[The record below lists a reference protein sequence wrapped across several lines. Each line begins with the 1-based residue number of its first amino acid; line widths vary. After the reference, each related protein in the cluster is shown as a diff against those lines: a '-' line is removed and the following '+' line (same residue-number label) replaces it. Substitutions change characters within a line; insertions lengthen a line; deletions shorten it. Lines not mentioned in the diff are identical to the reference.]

1 MNRWLRVYDDYG
13 RPRPLLDSLLLRIF
27 GRKRIRKIRDA
38 VPWRVR
44 GPFQYLWWQATTGI
58 TWPVVRT
65 FRFVTRIKRG
75 ERILGIYNFWEQS
88 GRVGDIIIFYQTL
101 NVVRAIHKVPWI
113 DIAFI
118 EDRRSPYYSPGGIPG
133 QLEWRRSVMTMHSVI
148 PHVGSVFYFNSDVE
162 FERFF
167 RDNHHRYYCW
177 PQYGKYHSWPSRIK
191 HRFIST
197 WFKTMPSRVTLIREF
212 LEREGNIPYL
222 SCPPEITDWA
232 MEFVERNVSP
242 SLPVVVHIRNSTFDT
257 ARNSNLD
264 AWSGFFQHQLKDPR
278 FKFIIIG
285 HEQGI
290 IPQFREFPNVLF
302 SKDFDT
308 TLEQDLA
315 LMQVS
320 HLCLTHASGPGA
332 FPEFTGVPFV
342 KFVSARLKRA
352 SYEKRIMGFADDASI
367 GCENE
372 FQRLISEPETEEVLF
387 REFCRL
393 VEDLDRAGWRN
404 PTKRHN
410 TRVAETN
417 F

>member
-1 MNRWLRVYDDYG
+1 
-13 RPRPLLDSLLLRIF
+13 
-27 GRKRIRKIRDA
+27 
-38 VPWRVR
+38 
-44 GPFQYLWWQATTGI
+44 
-58 TWPVVRT
+58 
-65 FRFVTRIKRG
+65 
-75 ERILGIYNFWEQS
+75 
-88 GRVGDIIIFYQTL
+88 
-101 NVVRAIHKVPWI
+101 
-113 DIAFI
+113 
-118 EDRRSPYYSPGGIPG
+118 
-133 QLEWRRSVMTMHSVI
+133 MHSVI
-148 PHVGSVFYFNSDVE
+148 PRVGSVFYFNSDTE

-167 RDNHHRYYCW
+167 KDNYHRYYCW

-197 WFKTMPSRVTLIREF
+197 WLITMPSRVTLIREF
-212 LEREGNIPYL
+212 LEREGYIPYL

-232 MEFVERNVSP
+232 MDFVERDVSP

-308 TLEQDLA
+308 TLEQDLS

-320 HLCLTHASGPGA
+320 HLCLLHASGPAA

-342 KFVSARLKRA
+342 KFVYARLRRTFN
-352 SYEKRIMGFADDASI
+352 EWQIMGLADEASI

-372 FQRLISEPETEEVLF
+372 FQRLISEPETTELLVS
-387 REFCRL
+387 EFSRL

-410 TRVAETN
+410 TRVAETI